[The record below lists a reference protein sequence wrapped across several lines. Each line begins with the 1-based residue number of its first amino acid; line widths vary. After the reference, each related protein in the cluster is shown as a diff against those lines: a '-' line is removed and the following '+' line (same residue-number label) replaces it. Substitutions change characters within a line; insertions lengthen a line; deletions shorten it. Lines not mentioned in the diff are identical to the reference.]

1 MNICFIGGGNMSSA
15 LLGGLLQQGYSPAQI
30 GVVEINAEQRNRIK
44 RQFDVEATGTLAEG
58 IANSSQANT
67 RVIVLAIKP
76 QQLSIVAREL
86 APLLSD
92 HLVISIAAG
101 IRAKDISRWMG
112 GYGRVVRAMPNTP
125 ALIRAA
131 VTGLYAL
138 PGVDEEGRVHAETI
152 LGAVGSVLWC
162 EQEELLDAVT
172 AVSGSGP
179 AYVFYFIEAM
189 QQAGIELGLNP
200 AQTRQLSIETFL
212 GAAKLAIQSKEDAAA
227 LRARVTSPG
236 GTTER
241 AIASL
246 ENDDVKSAI
255 VRAINKAYQR
265 SRELGDE
272 LGKT

>member
-44 RQFDVEATGTLAEG
+44 RQFDVEATGALTEG
-58 IANSSQANT
+58 IASSSEAST

-138 PGVDEEGRVHAETI
+138 PGVDEEGRGHAETI

-189 QQAGIELGLNP
+189 QQAGIELGLNT

-255 VRAINKAYQR
+255 VRAVNKAYQR

>member
-1 MNICFIGGGNMSSA
+1 MNICFIGGGNMAGA

-30 GVVEINAEQRNRIK
+30 GVVEINAEQRDRIK
-44 RQFDVEATGTLAEG
+44 REFNVEATAELSNG
-58 IANSSQANT
+58 VAKSGEADPG
-67 RVIVLAIKP
+67 VIVLAIKP
-76 QQLSIVAREL
+76 QQLSMVAREL

-92 HLVISIAAG
+92 QLVISIAAG
-101 IRAKDISRWMG
+101 IRATDISHWMG
-112 GYGRVVRAMPNTP
+112 GYRQVVRAMPNTP
-125 ALIRAA
+125 ALVRAG

-138 PGVDEEGRVHAETI
+138 PGVDKERRDHAETI
-152 LGAVGSVLWC
+152 LGTVGSIVWC
-162 EQEELLDAVT
+162 EQEELLHAVT

-189 QQAGIELGLNP
+189 QQAALELGLSA
-200 AQTRQLSIETFL
+200 AQARQLSLETFF
-212 GAAKLAIQSKEDAAA
+212 GAAKLAIQDRENTAV

-246 ENDDVKSAI
+246 ENDDVKGAI
-255 VRAINKAYQR
+255 VRAIKKSYQR

-272 LGKT
+272 LGST

>member
-1 MNICFIGGGNMSSA
+1 MAGA

-30 GVVEINAEQRNRIK
+30 CVVEISAERRDKIRHEFN
-44 RQFDVEATGTLAEG
+44 VTATAELAEG
-58 IANSSQANT
+58 LASSS
-67 RVIVLAIKP
+67 VIVLAVKP
-76 QQLSIVAREL
+76 QQLSTVAREL
-86 APLLSD
+86 APLLSN

-101 IRAKDISRWMG
+101 IRAKDISRWMD

-138 PGVDEEGRVHAETI
+138 TGVNKEGRHHAETI

-162 EQEELLDAVT
+162 EEEELLDAVT

-189 QQAGIELGLNP
+189 QKASHELGLNP
-200 AQTRQLSIETFL
+200 AQTRQLSLDTFL
-212 GAAKLAIQSKEDAAA
+212 GAAKLAIQSEEDAAT

-246 ENDDVKSAI
+246 ENDGVKNAI
-255 VRAINKAYQR
+255 VSAVKRAYQR